1 MPSPSAREGA
11 PAVEIAGLSQSYG
24 TATILDGIDLVL
36 PVGHVLALLGPSGCG
51 KTTLLRLAAGLA
63 APTKGTIHLA
73 GTPVVDAAKGLFVPP
88 ERRGLGMV
96 FQDYALWPHLSVGAN
111 VAFPLEMRRVPRAER
126 DGRVCTALERVGL
139 GGFEARAIASLSGGQ
154 QQRVAIARAIVAEPS
169 LVLFD
174 EPLSNLDRE
183 LREELASELAALLR
197 RLKLTAIYVT
207 HDQSEAFALADTV
220 AVMRGGRI
228 VQRAAPEEIVERPA
242 DPAVSDLLNLGPT
255 VEVERRTEGWWLT
268 AIGQRLTDAGQGPRE
283 AGRARVLLARN
294 ALHVA
299 NGADAVLTGVVIGSQ
314 FRGDHHLLTVQLGAG
329 DTPAPTVVRVA
340 NRERGTIGARI
351 GLSVDAARLCWF
363 ADTAATGL
371 PLSSKETIHV

>member
-1 MPSPSAREGA
+1 MPSPSACEGA

-51 KTTLLRLAAGLA
+51 KTTLLRLTAGLA
-63 APTKGTIHLA
+63 TPTKGTIHLA
-73 GTPVVDAAKGLFVPP
+73 GTPVADATKGLFVPP

-96 FQDYALWPHLSVGAN
+96 FQDYALWPHLGVGAN
-111 VAFPLEMRRVPRAER
+111 VSFPLEMRKVPRSER
-126 DGRVCTALERVGL
+126 ETRVRTALERVGL
-139 GGFEARAIASLSGGQ
+139 GGFEARAISSLSGGQ

-183 LREELASELAALLR
+183 LREELGGELAALLR

-228 VQRAAPEEIVERPA
+228 VQRAAPEEIVEHPA

-268 AIGQRLTDAGQGPRE
+268 ATGQRLADAGQGPR

-299 NGADAVLTGVVIGSQ
+299 SGADAVLTGIVIGSQ

-340 NRERGTIGARI
+340 NRDRGAIGARI
-351 GLSVDAARLCWF
+351 GLSVDATRLCWF